1 MQDAIEF
8 LKTDNFLVI
17 LSVFVLLLIIGFL
30 ILLVMNIKLKNKYEK
45 FIQKLGNGKNIE
57 EDLENYMYRVER
69 VEKQNAEITGFCK
82 NLDEDM
88 AKCIQKVGIV

>member
-17 LSVFVLLLIIGFL
+17 LSVFVLLLIMGFL
-30 ILLVMNIKLKNKYEK
+30 ILLVMNIKLKNKYKK

-82 NLDEDM
+82 N
-88 AKCIQKVGIV
+88 